1 LSADVLWVAFRTMMK
16 AFIGWHLLKDGDL
29 VCREPL
35 GVQLEYVGSWV
46 VIGSILLPRPEKGI
60 SSPIA

>member
-1 LSADVLWVAFRTMMK
+1 MMK